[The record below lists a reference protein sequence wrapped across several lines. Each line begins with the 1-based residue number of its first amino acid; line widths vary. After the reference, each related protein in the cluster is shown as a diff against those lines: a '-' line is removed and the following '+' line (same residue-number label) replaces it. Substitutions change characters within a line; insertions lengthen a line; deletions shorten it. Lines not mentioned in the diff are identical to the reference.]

1 MSDPQSNTRRELL
14 ERSALMVGALLVAPA
29 FVTAKEK
36 QRRLGANASNVFTPP
51 QKVLVR
57 SLCDTILP
65 ETDTAGAL
73 MARVDDFISDT
84 LELWCT
90 PLERRAFLTGLDAFA
105 QDCKSARGKDF
116 ASLPAADRL
125 AFLEPLD
132 RDAVEARK
140 KRVDP
145 LPFFA
150 TMKELTLIGYYT
162 SEVGCKAIG
171 YVGPIGTLP
180 GPDGPINTPVWI

>member
-1 MSDPQSNTRRELL
+1 MSDPQSNTRRQLL
-14 ERSALMVGALLVAPA
+14 ARSALMVGGLLAAPA

-36 QRRLGANASNVFTPP
+36 QRRLGDNASNVVTLA
-51 QKVLVR
+51 QKQLVR

-73 MARVDDFISDT
+73 TAHVDDFISDT

-90 PLERRAFLTGLDAFA
+90 PIERRAFLTGLDAFA
-105 QDCKSARGKDF
+105 QNCKRTLGKGF
-116 ASLPAADRL
+116 SGLSAADRL

-162 SEVGCKAIG
+162 SEAGCKAIG
-171 YVGPIGTLP
+171 YVGPVGTHP
-180 GPDGPINTPVWI
+180 GPDGPLNTPVWI